1 MTTATEICNIGL
13 GWLGANRITDINT
26 EEDSREW
33 LLCSENYDPLRRAV
47 LEEREWTFAV
57 HRVVL
62 NPDEEEPVFGS
73 ETLFKIPG
81 DSLRILTVH
90 DNSVIRAQPTTSPQV
105 TNRGVHEI
113 PQADGWQV
121 EGDFI
126 MANADVVYVRYNKDI
141 FAVGKFSAQFIQ
153 ALAQRL
159 AAEFALPL
167 TESRSLFDKMWA
179 AYAVK
184 ISQGSVTDGMQG
196 RTRKIR
202 SQALIRRR

>member
-1 MTTATEICNIGL
+1 MTTATEICNIAL
-13 GWLGANRITDINT
+13 GWLGASRISSLAI
-26 EEDSREW
+26 EEDSKEW

-57 HRVVL
+57 TRKVV
-62 NPDEEEPVFGS
+62 NPDTAAPVFGH
-73 ETLFKIPG
+73 EKMFRKPP

-90 DNSVIRAQPTTSPQV
+90 DNSVIRPQPVTSPQV
-105 TNRGVHEI
+105 SARGVHEI

-121 EGDFI
+121 EGNYI
-126 MANADVVYVRYNKDI
+126 LASADVVYVRYNKDI
-141 FAVGKFSAQFIQ
+141 SDVGVFSAAFIQ
-153 ALAQRL
+153 AFAQRM
-159 AAEFALPL
+159 AAEFALPI

-184 ISQGSVTDGMQG
+184 ISQGSVTDGIQG

>member
-1 MTTATEICNIGL
+1 MTTSTEICNIAL
-13 GWLGANRITDINT
+13 GWLGANRITSLST
-26 EEDSREW
+26 EEDSTEW
-33 LLCSENYDPLRRAV
+33 LLCSENYDTLRKAV

-57 HRVVL
+57 HRVIL
-62 NPDEEEPVFGS
+62 NPDTEEPVFGH
-73 ETLFKIPG
+73 ETLFRKPG
-81 DSLRILTVH
+81 DALRILTVH
-90 DNSVIRAQPTTSPQV
+90 DNSVIRPQPVTAPQV
-105 TNRGVHEI
+105 AARGVHEI

-121 EGDFI
+121 EGNFI
-126 MANADVVYVRYNKDI
+126 LASADKVYVRYNKDI
-141 FAVGKFSAQFIQ
+141 SDIGSFSAAFIQ
-153 ALAQRL
+153 AFAQRL

-184 ISQGSVTDGMQG
+184 ISQGSVTDGIQG

>member
-13 GWLGANRITDINT
+13 GWLGANRITDINA

-57 HRVVL
+57 TRVVISQST
-62 NPDEEEPVFGS
+62 EEIVFGH
-73 ETLFKIPG
+73 EILFQKPP

-90 DNSVIRAQPTTSPQV
+90 DDAVVRAQPVTIPQV
-105 TNRGVHEI
+105 TARGVHEV

-121 EGDFI
+121 EGQFI
-126 MANADVVYVRYNKDI
+126 LANAEKIHVRYNKDI
-141 FAVGKFSAQFIQ
+141 SEVGKFSAAFIQ

-159 AAEFALPL
+159 AAEFCLPL

-184 ISQGSVTDGMQG
+184 ISQSSVTDGMQG
-196 RTRKIR
+196 RTRKVR